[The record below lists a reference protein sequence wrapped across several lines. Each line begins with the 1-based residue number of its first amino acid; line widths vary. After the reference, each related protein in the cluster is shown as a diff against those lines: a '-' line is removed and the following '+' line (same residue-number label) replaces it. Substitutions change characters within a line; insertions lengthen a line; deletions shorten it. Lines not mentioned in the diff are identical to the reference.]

1 MLFAGLAPG
10 FVGLNQINA
19 VVPVETTAG
28 VAELIMRVG
37 DVSSPAVRLPVR

>member
-1 MLFAGLAPG
+1 MLFAGSAPG

-19 VVPVETTAG
+19 VVPVETPAG
-28 VAELIMRVG
+28 EAELIMRVG